1 MHIQINWME
10 PKRPR
15 GTISSR
21 SIQLLRFKCI
31 FFIYLFTTNNEMK
44 PLHLFLLWKWGTLN
58 LLQRWFTP
66 QNDFLTWPQ
75 GSWVL
80 YSSHTKR
87 LQCLSLFDYKP
98 KLLLMQWW
106 KMEIPCDLKIQK
118 KISFSLFVFCLT
130 LQADTRQPWLK
141 SKCAI
146 KSNHMILCFFL
157 YNFICIHMQHVIVQI
172 SQKTNHTSPL
182 CAC

>member
-1 MHIQINWME
+1 ME

-15 GTISSR
+15 GAISSW

-31 FFIYLFTTNNEMK
+31 FLIYLFTTNNEMK
-44 PLHLFLLWKWGTLN
+44 PLHLYLLWKWGTLN

-66 QNDFLTWPQ
+66 QTDFLTWPQ

-87 LQCLSLFDYKP
+87 LQCLSLFNYKP
-98 KLLLMQWW
+98 KLLLLQWR

-118 KISFSLFVFCLT
+118 KISFSLFGFCLT
-130 LQADTRQPWLK
+130 LQADTRQPWSHDSLF
-141 SKCAI
+141 
-146 KSNHMILCFFL
+146 FFL
-157 YNFICIHMQHVIVQI
+157 YNFIWILWNQSKTLHTYAACYISDFSKQI
-172 SQKTNHTSPL
+172 IPARSVLANQY
-182 CAC
+182 